1 MYLLS
6 TAQVFSLVGLT
17 QSHCP
22 VPVIS
27 LWAAFIF
34 SVLIEQKLAP
44 VLLLVPCNHFYYTPS
59 PKLDCSRYI
68 IQMESFTVWPFVGT
82 FFFPIWH
89 YAFTVHPSCS
99 YMGTYSFLPTSNISW
114 CASATSFLPIAL
126 WGPFGSFFTHCP
138 LCPPLILKLNNHC
151 PYSRL
156 PQRPSSAYV

>member
-6 TAQVFSLVGLT
+6 TVQVFSLVGLT

-68 IQMESFTVWPFVGT
+68 IQMESFTV
-82 FFFPIWH
+82 
-89 YAFTVHPSCS
+89 
-99 YMGTYSFLPTSNISW
+99 
-114 CASATSFLPIAL
+114 
-126 WGPFGSFFTHCP
+126 
-138 LCPPLILKLNNHC
+138 
-151 PYSRL
+151 
-156 PQRPSSAYV
+156 